1 MRGQGGS
8 PFKQSEDITRT
19 DSWLDE
25 NCSAGTP
32 RHDSTKLNL
41 ISPFHAC
48 MMLHD
53 AGTHSACS
61 ALSAD
66 TYIPSTAALMSEGSG
81 ENFQM
86 VASLSRGKKRRRTSE
101 PTHRDDID
109 DAALDRAASRLEM
122 ELSKLESD
130 NKQLISCF
138 VTLGEQ
144 VQSMMNENNQMRSV
158 ISFANEGTSENCAPT
173 LKALKASFNKSVQ
186 DPLAMAEISPTVRF
200 LAELALMSGA
210 AANLEP

>member
-1 MRGQGGS
+1 
-8 PFKQSEDITRT
+8 
-19 DSWLDE
+19 
-25 NCSAGTP
+25 
-32 RHDSTKLNL
+32 
-41 ISPFHAC
+41 
-48 MMLHD
+48 
-53 AGTHSACS
+53 
-61 ALSAD
+61 
-66 TYIPSTAALMSEGSG
+66 MSEGSG